1 MELLQNI
8 NASLRMLCS
17 FVFSANKK
25 IMVAIM
31 RSTKTNAMEAI
42 MKKFMGIATA
52 AVFGLGIFTTSAK
65 AETIVTTDVLNVR
78 ENPTTESQVVGKLL
92 DGYKVNVLHT
102 ENGWS
107 KVKLNSGKE
116 AFISADY
123 TKDTYYV
130 TANVLNVRAGANTD
144 SEILGKLKK
153 DDVIETTNQV
163 QNDWIQFEY
172 NGQTAYVHVPYLTGK
187 APVKVQPVVK
197 AEKVTNVQDTAKVR
211 EAVKAQ
217 EAAEAQA
224 KTKAQEAAKAREAV
238 KAQEA
243 AEAQATAKAGEVAK
257 AQETAKA
264 QEAAEA
270 QAAAK
275 AQEVAK
281 AREAAKAQEVAKARE
296 AAKAQEAAEAQAAAK
311 AQEAAKAREAAEAQ
325 AAKAQEAAEAREAAK
340 AQEAAE
346 AREAAK
352 AQEAAKAREA
362 AKAQK
367 PATQQPVAKETETS
381 APSSSRELRVEATA
395 YTADPL
401 ENGYKAGDQVKS
413 AMGHN
418 LTANPNMKL
427 IAVDP
432 SVIPLGSKVW
442 VEGYG
447 VAIAGDTG
455 GAIKGNKI
463 DVLMPDKG
471 TSSNWGRKTVTVKVL
486 N

>member
-1 MELLQNI
+1 
-8 NASLRMLCS
+8 
-17 FVFSANKK
+17 
-25 IMVAIM
+25 
-31 RSTKTNAMEAI
+31 

-78 ENPTTESQVVGKLL
+78 ENPTTESKVVGKLL

-144 SEILGKLKK
+144 SEIIGKLKK
-153 DDVIETTNQV
+153 DDVIETTHQV

-172 NGQTAYVHVPYLTGK
+172 NGKTAYVHVPYLTGK
-187 APVKVQPVVK
+187 APVKVQPAVK
-197 AEKVTNVQDTAKVR
+197 AEKVTKVQDTAKAQEVAETQAKAKAV
-211 EAVKAQ
+211 EATKAR

-224 KTKAQEAAKAREAV
+224 AVKAQEAAKAREAA
-238 KAQEA
+238 KAQEEA
-243 AEAQATAKAGEVAK
+243 KAQAEAEAQATAKA
-257 AQETAKA
+257 
-264 QEAAEA
+264 QEA
-270 QAAAK
+270 
-275 AQEVAK
+275 AK
-281 AREAAKAQEVAKARE
+281 AREEAKAQAE
-296 AAKAQEAAEAQAAAK
+296 AEAQAAAK
-311 AQEAAKAREAAEAQ
+311 AQEAAKAREE
-325 AAKAQEAAEAREAAK
+325 AKAQASAS
-340 AQEAAE
+340 AQA
-346 AREAAK
+346 
-352 AQEAAKAREA
+352 AAKAREA
-362 AKAQK
+362 AKTQK

-381 APSSSRELRVEATA
+381 APSSSRELQVVATA

-463 DVLMPDKG
+463 DVLMPDKS
-471 TSSNWGRKTVTVKVL
+471 TSSNWGRKTVTVKIL

>member
-1 MELLQNI
+1 MELLQHI

-78 ENPTTESQVVGKLL
+78 ENPTTESKVVGKLL

-144 SEILGKLKK
+144 SEIIGKLKK
-153 DDVIETTNQV
+153 DDVIETTHQV

-172 NGQTAYVHVPYLTGK
+172 NGKTAYVHVPYLTGK
-187 APVKVQPVVK
+187 APVKVQPAVK
-197 AEKVTNVQDTAKVR
+197 AEKVTKVQDTAKAQEVAETQAKAKAV
-211 EAVKAQ
+211 EATKAR

-224 KTKAQEAAKAREAV
+224 AVKAQEAAKAREAA
-238 KAQEA
+238 KAQEEA
-243 AEAQATAKAGEVAK
+243 KAQAEAEAQATAKA
-257 AQETAKA
+257 
-264 QEAAEA
+264 QEA
-270 QAAAK
+270 
-275 AQEVAK
+275 AK
-281 AREAAKAQEVAKARE
+281 AREEAKAQAE
-296 AAKAQEAAEAQAAAK
+296 AEAQAAAK
-311 AQEAAKAREAAEAQ
+311 AQEAAKAREE
-325 AAKAQEAAEAREAAK
+325 AKAQAEAEAK
-340 AQEAAE
+340 AQA
-346 AREAAK
+346 
-352 AQEAAKAREA
+352 AAKAREA

-381 APSSSRELRVEATA
+381 APSSSRELQVVATA

-463 DVLMPDKG
+463 DVLMPDKS
-471 TSSNWGRKTVTVKVL
+471 TSSNWGRKTVTVKIL

>member
-8 NASLRMLCS
+8 NAPLRKLCNS
-17 FVFSANKK
+17 MFFANKK

-78 ENPTTESQVVGKLL
+78 ENPTTESKVVGKLL

-144 SEILGKLKK
+144 SEILGKLKQ
-153 DDVIETTNQV
+153 DDVIETTHQV
-163 QNDWIQFEY
+163 ENDWIQFEY
-172 NGQTAYVHVPYLTGK
+172 NGKTAYVHVPYLTGK
-187 APVKVQPVVK
+187 APVKVQPAVK
-197 AEKVTNVQDTAKVR
+197 VEKTTKVQDTAKTVAATKAR
-211 EAVKAQ
+211 EVAETQAKAQ
-217 EAAEAQA
+217 EA
-224 KTKAQEAAKAREAV
+224 TKAR
-238 KAQEA
+238 
-243 AEAQATAKAGEVAK
+243 
-257 AQETAKA
+257 
-264 QEAAEA
+264 EAAEA

-275 AQEVAK
+275 AEEAAK
-281 AREAAKAQEVAKARE
+281 ARE
-296 AAKAQEAAEAQAAAK
+296 AAK

-325 AAKAQEAAEAREAAK
+325 AEAKAQEAAKAREAAE
-340 AQEAAE
+340 AQA
-346 AREAAK
+346 AAK

-381 APSSSRELRVEATA
+381 APSSSRELRVVATA

-413 AMGHN
+413 ALGHN

>member
-8 NASLRMLCS
+8 NAPLRKLCN
-17 FVFSANKK
+17 FMFFANKK

-78 ENPTTESQVVGKLL
+78 ENPTTESKVVGKLL

-107 KVKLNSGKE
+107 KVQLNSGKE

-153 DDVIETTNQV
+153 DDVIETTHQV

-172 NGQTAYVHVPYLTGK
+172 NGKTAYVHVPYLTGK

-197 AEKVTNVQDTAKVR
+197 VEKTTTVQDTAKVR

-217 EAAEAQA
+217 EVAETQA
-224 KTKAQEAAKAREAV
+224 KAKAVEATKAR
-238 KAQEA
+238 EA
-243 AEAQATAKAGEVAK
+243 AEAQAEV
-257 AQETAKA
+257 KA
-264 QEAAEA
+264 QEA
-270 QAAAK
+270 
-275 AQEVAK
+275 
-281 AREAAKAQEVAKARE
+281 AKARE
-296 AAKAQEAAEAQAAAK
+296 AAKAQEAAEAQADAEAQAEVKAQEAAKAREVAKAQADAEAQAAAK
-311 AQEAAKAREAAEAQ
+311 AQEAAKARE

-362 AKAQK
+362 AKTQK

-381 APSSSRELRVEATA
+381 APSSSRELRVVATA

-413 AMGHN
+413 ALGHN

-471 TSSNWGRKTVTVKVL
+471 SSSSWGRKTVTVKVL

>member
-1 MELLQNI
+1 
-8 NASLRMLCS
+8 
-17 FVFSANKK
+17 
-25 IMVAIM
+25 
-31 RSTKTNAMEAI
+31 

-78 ENPTTESQVVGKLL
+78 ENPTTESKVVGKLL

-144 SEILGKLKK
+144 SEILGKLKQ
-153 DDVIETTNQV
+153 DDVIETTHQV
-163 QNDWIQFEY
+163 ENDWIQFEY
-172 NGQTAYVHVPYLTGK
+172 NGKTAYVHVPYLTGK
-187 APVKVQPVVK
+187 APVKVQPAVK
-197 AEKVTNVQDTAKVR
+197 VEKTTKVQDTAKTVAATKAR
-211 EAVKAQ
+211 EVAETQAKAQ
-217 EAAEAQA
+217 EATKAREAAEAQA
-224 KTKAQEAAKAREAV
+224 AAKAEEAAKAREAAKAQEAAKAREA
-238 KAQEA
+238 
-243 AEAQATAKAGEVAK
+243 AEAQVE
-257 AQETAKA
+257 AKA
-264 QEAAEA
+264 QEAAE
-270 QAAAK
+270 
-275 AQEVAK
+275 
-281 AREAAKAQEVAKARE
+281 ARE

-325 AAKAQEAAEAREAAK
+325 A
-340 AQEAAE
+340 
-346 AREAAK
+346 AAK

-381 APSSSRELRVEATA
+381 APSSSRELRVVATA

-413 AMGHN
+413 ALGHN

>member
-8 NASLRMLCS
+8 NAPLRKLCN
-17 FVFSANKK
+17 FMFFANKK

-78 ENPTTESQVVGKLL
+78 ENPTTESKVVGKLL

-107 KVKLNSGKE
+107 KVQLNSGKE

-153 DDVIETTNQV
+153 DDVIETTHQV

-172 NGQTAYVHVPYLTGK
+172 NGKTAYVHVPYLTGK
-187 APVKVQPVVK
+187 APVKVQPVAKV
-197 AEKVTNVQDTAKVR
+197 EKTTTVQDTAKAQEV
-211 EAVKAQ
+211 AKTQAKAQ
-217 EAAEAQA
+217 EATKAREAAEAQA
-224 KTKAQEAAKAREAV
+224 EVKAQEAAKAREAAKAQAEASAQADAEAQAET

-243 AEAQATAKAGEVAK
+243 
-257 AQETAKA
+257 
-264 QEAAEA
+264 
-270 QAAAK
+270 
-275 AQEVAK
+275 
-281 AREAAKAQEVAKARE
+281 AKARE

-311 AQEAAKAREAAEAQ
+311 AQEAAKAQAEAKAQ
-325 AAKAQEAAEAREAAK
+325 ADAEARKAAKAQEAADREAANK
-340 AQEAAE
+340 V
-346 AREAAK
+346 
-352 AQEAAKAREA
+352 
-362 AKAQK
+362 QK
-367 PATQQPVAKETETS
+367 PATQQPVAKETEKNTQ
-381 APSSSRELRVEATA
+381 SSSREFQVVATA

-413 AMGHN
+413 ALGHN

-471 TSSNWGRKTVTVKVL
+471 TSSSWGRKTVTVKVL

>member
-8 NASLRMLCS
+8 NAPLRKLCN
-17 FVFSANKK
+17 FMFFANKK

-78 ENPTTESQVVGKLL
+78 ENPTTESKVVGKLL

-107 KVKLNSGKE
+107 KVQLNSGKE

-153 DDVIETTNQV
+153 DDVIETTHQV

-172 NGQTAYVHVPYLTGK
+172 NGKTAYVHVPYLTGK
-187 APVKVQPVVK
+187 APVKVQPVAKV
-197 AEKVTNVQDTAKVR
+197 EKTTKVQDTAKVR

-217 EAAEAQA
+217 EVAETQAKAKAVEATKAREAAEAQA
-224 KTKAQEAAKAREAV
+224 EAKAQEAAKAREAA
-238 KAQEA
+238 KAQASAKAQAA
-243 AEAQATAKAGEVAK
+243 AEAQAE
-257 AQETAKA
+257 AKA
-264 QEAAEA
+264 QEA
-270 QAAAK
+270 
-275 AQEVAK
+275 
-281 AREAAKAQEVAKARE
+281 AKARE

-311 AQEAAKAREAAEAQ
+311 AQEAAKAREAA
-325 AAKAQEAAEAREAAK
+325 KAQEAAEAREAAK
-340 AQEAAE
+340 AQEAT
-346 AREAAK
+346 
-352 AQEAAKAREA
+352 KAREA

-381 APSSSRELRVEATA
+381 APSSSRELRVVATA

-413 AMGHN
+413 ALGHN

>member
-8 NASLRMLCS
+8 NDPLRNLCN
-17 FVFSANKK
+17 FMFSANKK

-78 ENPTTESQVVGKLL
+78 ENPTTESKVVGKLL

-153 DDVIETTNQV
+153 DDVIETTHQV

-172 NGQTAYVHVPYLTGK
+172 NGKTAYVHVPYLTGK

-197 AEKVTNVQDTAKVR
+197 AEKTTKVQDTAKAVEATKAR
-211 EAVKAQ
+211 EVAETQAKAKAEEATKAR

-224 KTKAQEAAKAREAV
+224 E
-238 KAQEA
+238 
-243 AEAQATAKAGEVAK
+243 AKAGEA
-257 AQETAKA
+257 
-264 QEAAEA
+264 
-270 QAAAK
+270 
-275 AQEVAK
+275 AK
-281 AREAAKAQEVAKARE
+281 AREAAKAQAEAKAQAAAEAQAEAKAQEAAKARE

-311 AQEAAKAREAAEAQ
+311 AQEAAKAREAA
-325 AAKAQEAAEAREAAK
+325 KAQEAAEAQAAT
-340 AQEAAE
+340 
-346 AREAAK
+346 K

-367 PATQQPVAKETETS
+367 PATQQPVAKETETN
-381 APSSSRELRVEATA
+381 APSSSRELRVVATA

-413 AMGHN
+413 ALGHN

>member
-1 MELLQNI
+1 
-8 NASLRMLCS
+8 
-17 FVFSANKK
+17 
-25 IMVAIM
+25 M

-78 ENPTTESQVVGKLL
+78 ENPTTESKVVGKLL

-144 SEILGKLKK
+144 SEILGKLKQ
-153 DDVIETTNQV
+153 DDVIETTHQV
-163 QNDWIQFEY
+163 ENGWIQFEY
-172 NGQTAYVHVPYLTGK
+172 NGKTAYVHVPYLTGK

-197 AEKVTNVQDTAKVR
+197 AEKTTTVQDTAKAVATTKAR
-211 EAVKAQ
+211 EVAETQAKAKAEEATKAR

-224 KTKAQEAAKAREAV
+224 AAKAREAAKAQKAAKAQAEAKAQEEAEAQAAVKAQEAAKAREA
-238 KAQEA
+238 
-243 AEAQATAKAGEVAK
+243 AK
-257 AQETAKA
+257 AQ
-264 QEAAEA
+264 AE
-270 QAAAK
+270 
-275 AQEVAK
+275 
-281 AREAAKAQEVAKARE
+281 
-296 AAKAQEAAEAQAAAK
+296 AEAQAAAK
-311 AQEAAKAREAAEAQ
+311 AQEAAKAREAA
-325 AAKAQEAAEAREAAK
+325 KAQEAAKAREAAK
-340 AQEAAE
+340 AQEEAE
-346 AREAAK
+346 

-381 APSSSRELRVEATA
+381 TPSSSRELRVVATA

-413 AMGHN
+413 ALGHN

>member
-8 NASLRMLCS
+8 NDPLRMLCS

-78 ENPTTESQVVGKLL
+78 ENPTTESKVVGKLL

-144 SEILGKLKK
+144 SEILGKLKQ
-153 DDVIETTNQV
+153 DDVIETTHQV

-172 NGQTAYVHVPYLTGK
+172 NGKTAYVHVPYLTGK
-187 APVKVQPVVK
+187 APVKVQPAVK
-197 AEKVTNVQDTAKVR
+197 VEKTTKVR
-211 EAVKAQ
+211 EAVKAGEVAETQ
-217 EAAEAQA
+217 AKAKAQEATKAREAAEAQA
-224 KTKAQEAAKAREAV
+224 EAKAQEAAKAREAA
-238 KAQEA
+238 KAQAEA
-243 AEAQATAKAGEVAK
+243 KAEAQAEAKAGEA
-257 AQETAKA
+257 
-264 QEAAEA
+264 
-270 QAAAK
+270 
-275 AQEVAK
+275 AK
-281 AREAAKAQEVAKARE
+281 AREAAKAE
-296 AAKAQEAAEAQAAAK
+296 AAAEAQAAAK
-311 AQEAAKAREAAEAQ
+311 AQEAAKAREAAKAEAAAEAQ
-325 AAKAQEAAEAREAAK
+325 AAAKAQEAAKAREAAK

-346 AREAAK
+346 
-352 AQEAAKAREA
+352 AREA

-381 APSSSRELRVEATA
+381 APSSSRELRVVATA

-413 AMGHN
+413 ALGHN

>member
-1 MELLQNI
+1 M
-8 NASLRMLCS
+8 
-17 FVFSANKK
+17 FFANKK
-25 IMVAIM
+25 IMIAIM

-65 AETIVTTDVLNVR
+65 AETFVTTDVLNVR
-78 ENPTTESQVVGKLL
+78 ENPTTESKVVGKLL

-144 SEILGKLKK
+144 SEILGKLKQ
-153 DDVIETTNQV
+153 DDVIETTHQV
-163 QNDWIQFEY
+163 ENGWIQFEY
-172 NGQTAYVHVPYLTGK
+172 NGKTAYVHVPYLTGK

-197 AEKVTNVQDTAKVR
+197 AEKTTTVQDTAKAVATTKAREVAETQAKAKAEEATKAR
-211 EAVKAQ
+211 EAAEAQAAAKAREAAKAQETAKAQAEAKAQ

-224 KTKAQEAAKAREAV
+224 EAKAQEAAKAREA
-238 KAQEA
+238 
-243 AEAQATAKAGEVAK
+243 AK
-257 AQETAKA
+257 AQA
-264 QEAAEA
+264 
-270 QAAAK
+270 
-275 AQEVAK
+275 V
-281 AREAAKAQEVAKARE
+281 
-296 AAKAQEAAEAQAAAK
+296 AEAQAAAK
-311 AQEAAKAREAAEAQ
+311 AQEAAKAREAA
-325 AAKAQEAAEAREAAK
+325 KAQEAAQAV
-340 AQEAAE
+340 AE
-346 AREAAK
+346 AQAEAK
-352 AQEAAKAREA
+352 AQEAAKASEA

-381 APSSSRELRVEATA
+381 APSSSRELRVVATA

-413 AMGHN
+413 ALGHN

>member
-1 MELLQNI
+1 
-8 NASLRMLCS
+8 
-17 FVFSANKK
+17 
-25 IMVAIM
+25 
-31 RSTKTNAMEAI
+31 

-78 ENPTTESQVVGKLL
+78 ENPTTESKVVGKLL

-144 SEILGKLKK
+144 SEILGKLKQ
-153 DDVIETTNQV
+153 DDVIETTHQV
-163 QNDWIQFEY
+163 ENDWIQFEY
-172 NGQTAYVHVPYLTGK
+172 NGKTAYVHVPYLTGK
-187 APVKVQPVVK
+187 APVKVQPAVK
-197 AEKVTNVQDTAKVR
+197 VEKTTKVQDTAKTVAATKAR
-211 EAVKAQ
+211 EVAETQAKAQ
-217 EAAEAQA
+217 EA
-224 KTKAQEAAKAREAV
+224 TKAR
-238 KAQEA
+238 
-243 AEAQATAKAGEVAK
+243 
-257 AQETAKA
+257 
-264 QEAAEA
+264 EAAEA

-275 AQEVAK
+275 AEEAAK
-281 AREAAKAQEVAKARE
+281 AREAAKAQAEAKAQAAAEAQAEAKAQEAAKARE

-311 AQEAAKAREAAEAQ
+311 AQEAAKAREAA
-325 AAKAQEAAEAREAAK
+325 
-340 AQEAAE
+340 
-346 AREAAK
+346 K

-367 PATQQPVAKETETS
+367 PATQQPVVKETETS
-381 APSSSRELRVEATA
+381 APSSSRELRVVATA

>member
-8 NASLRMLCS
+8 NAPLRKLCN
-17 FVFSANKK
+17 FMFFANTK

-78 ENPTTESQVVGKLL
+78 ENPTTESKVVGKLL

-144 SEILGKLKK
+144 SEILGKLKQ
-153 DDVIETTNQV
+153 DDVIETTHEV

-172 NGQTAYVHVPYLTGK
+172 NGKTAYVHVPYLTGK
-187 APVKVQPVVK
+187 APVKVQPAVK
-197 AEKVTNVQDTAKVR
+197 VEKAIKVQDTAKVR
-211 EAVKAQ
+211 EAVKAGEVAETQ
-217 EAAEAQA
+217 AKAKAEEATKAREVAEAQA
-224 KTKAQEAAKAREAV
+224 EVKAQEAAKAREEA
-238 KAQEA
+238 KAQA
-243 AEAQATAKAGEVAK
+243 SAKAQADAEAQAEAKAREEAK
-257 AQETAKA
+257 
-264 QEAAEA
+264 A
-270 QAAAK
+270 QAAA
-275 AQEVAK
+275 EV
-281 AREAAKAQEVAKARE
+281 
-296 AAKAQEAAEAQAAAK
+296 QAAAK
-311 AQEAAKAREAAEAQ
+311 AQEAAKAREAAKAQ
-325 AAKAQEAAEAREAAK
+325 ADAEAREAAK

-346 AREAAK
+346 ARETAK
-352 AQEAAKAREA
+352 AQEA

-367 PATQQPVAKETETS
+367 PATQKPVAKETETS
-381 APSSSRELRVEATA
+381 TPSSSRELRVVATA

-413 AMGHN
+413 ALGHN

-471 TSSNWGRKTVTVKVL
+471 TSSNWGRKTVTVKIL

>member
-8 NASLRMLCS
+8 NAPLRKLCNYM
-17 FVFSANKK
+17 FFANKK

-78 ENPTTESQVVGKLL
+78 ENPTTESKVVGKLL

-107 KVKLNSGKE
+107 KVQLNSGKE

-153 DDVIETTNQV
+153 DDVIETTHQV

-172 NGQTAYVHVPYLTGK
+172 NGKTAYVHVPYLTGK

-197 AEKVTNVQDTAKVR
+197 VEKTTNVQDTAKVR

-217 EAAEAQA
+217 EVAETQAKAKAQEATKAREAAEAQA
-224 KTKAQEAAKAREAV
+224 EVKAQEAAKAREAAKAQAEAKAQADAEAQAETKAQEAAKAREA
-238 KAQEA
+238 
-243 AEAQATAKAGEVAK
+243 AK
-257 AQETAKA
+257 AQA
-264 QEAAEA
+264 
-270 QAAAK
+270 
-275 AQEVAK
+275 
-281 AREAAKAQEVAKARE
+281 
-296 AAKAQEAAEAQAAAK
+296 AAEAQAAAK
-311 AQEAAKAREAAEAQ
+311 AQEAAKAQAEAKAQEAAAEARK
-325 AAKAQEAAEAREAAK
+325 AAKAQEAAAEARKAAK
-340 AQEAAE
+340 AQEAAD
-346 AREAAK
+346 REAANK
-352 AQEAAKAREA
+352 V
-362 AKAQK
+362 QK
-367 PATQQPVAKETETS
+367 PATQQPVAKETEKNTQ
-381 APSSSRELRVEATA
+381 SSSREFQVVATA

-413 AMGHN
+413 ALGHN

-471 TSSNWGRKTVTVKVL
+471 TSSSWGRKTVTVKVL

>member
-8 NASLRMLCS
+8 NAPLRKLCNS
-17 FVFSANKK
+17 MFFANKK

-78 ENPTTESQVVGKLL
+78 ENPTTESKVVGKLL

-144 SEILGKLKK
+144 SEILGKLKQ
-153 DDVIETTNQV
+153 DDVIETTHQV
-163 QNDWIQFEY
+163 ENDWIQFEY
-172 NGQTAYVHVPYLTGK
+172 NGKTAYVHVPYLTGK
-187 APVKVQPVVK
+187 APVKVQPAVK
-197 AEKVTNVQDTAKVR
+197 VEKTTKVQDTAKTVAATKAR
-211 EAVKAQ
+211 EVAETQAKAQ
-217 EAAEAQA
+217 EATKAREAAEAQA
-224 KTKAQEAAKAREAV
+224 EAKAEEAAKARE
-238 KAQEA
+238 
-243 AEAQATAKAGEVAK
+243 
-257 AQETAKA
+257 
-264 QEAAEA
+264 
-270 QAAAK
+270 
-275 AQEVAK
+275 
-281 AREAAKAQEVAKARE
+281 
-296 AAKAQEAAEAQAAAK
+296 AAK

-325 AAKAQEAAEAREAAK
+325 AEAKAQEAAKAREAAK

-346 AREAAK
+346 AQAEAKAQEAAKAREAAKAQEAAEAQAAAK

-381 APSSSRELRVEATA
+381 APSSSRELRVVATA

>member
-8 NASLRMLCS
+8 NDPLRNLCN
-17 FVFSANKK
+17 FMFSANKK

-78 ENPTTESQVVGKLL
+78 ENPTTESKVVGKLL

-144 SEILGKLKK
+144 SEILGKLKQ
-153 DDVIETTNQV
+153 DDVIETTHQV
-163 QNDWIQFEY
+163 ENDWIQFEY
-172 NGQTAYVHVPYLTGK
+172 NGKTAYVHVPYLTGK
-187 APVKVQPVVK
+187 APVKVQPAVKVEKATKVQNTAKAVEATKAREVAETQAKAK
-197 AEKVTNVQDTAKVR
+197 AE
-211 EAVKAQ
+211 EATKAR

-224 KTKAQEAAKAREAV
+224 EAKAQEAAKAREAA
-238 KAQEA
+238 KAQAEAKAQAA
-243 AEAQATAKAGEVAK
+243 AEAQAE
-257 AQETAKA
+257 AKA
-264 QEAAEA
+264 QEA
-270 QAAAK
+270 
-275 AQEVAK
+275 AK
-281 AREAAKAQEVAKARE
+281 AREAAKAQA
-296 AAKAQEAAEAQAAAK
+296 AAEAQAAAK
-311 AQEAAKAREAAEAQ
+311 AQEAAK
-325 AAKAQEAAEAREAAK
+325 AREAAK

-381 APSSSRELRVEATA
+381 APSSSRELRVVATA

>member
-8 NASLRMLCS
+8 NEPLRKLCN
-17 FVFSANKK
+17 FMFFANKK

-78 ENPTTESQVVGKLL
+78 ENPTTESKVVGKLL

-144 SEILGKLKK
+144 SEILGKLKQ
-153 DDVIETTNQV
+153 DDVIETTHQV
-163 QNDWIQFEY
+163 ENDWIQFEY
-172 NGQTAYVHVPYLTGK
+172 NGKTAYVHVPYLTGK
-187 APVKVQPVVK
+187 APVKVQPAVK
-197 AEKVTNVQDTAKVR
+197 VEKTIKVQDTAKVR
-211 EAVKAQ
+211 EAVKA
-217 EAAEAQA
+217 
-224 KTKAQEAAKAREAV
+224 
-238 KAQEA
+238 
-243 AEAQATAKAGEVAK
+243 GEVA
-257 AQETAKA
+257 ETQAKA
-264 QEAAEA
+264 KAEEATKAREAAEA

-275 AQEVAK
+275 AQEAAK
-281 AREAAKAQEVAKARE
+281 AREAAKAQEEAKAQAEAEAQAEAKAQEAAKARE

-311 AQEAAKAREAAEAQ
+311 AQEAAKAREAA
-325 AAKAQEAAEAREAAK
+325 KAQEAAEAREAAK

-346 AREAAK
+346 

-381 APSSSRELRVEATA
+381 APSSSRELRVVATA

-413 AMGHN
+413 ALGHN

>member
-8 NASLRMLCS
+8 NDPLRNLCN
-17 FVFSANKK
+17 FMFSANKK

-144 SEILGKLKK
+144 SEILGKLKQ
-153 DDVIETTNQV
+153 DDVIETTHQV
-163 QNDWIQFEY
+163 ENDWIQFEY
-172 NGQTAYVHVPYLTGK
+172 NGKTAYVHVPYLTGK
-187 APVKVQPVVK
+187 APVKVQPAVK
-197 AEKVTNVQDTAKVR
+197 VEKATKVQNTAKAV
-211 EAVKAQ
+211 EA
-217 EAAEAQA
+217 
-224 KTKAQEAAKAREAV
+224 TKAREVAETQA
-238 KAQEA
+238 KAKAEEATKAREA
-243 AEAQATAKAGEVAK
+243 AEAQATAKAEEAAKAREAAK
-257 AQETAKA
+257 AQAEAKA
-264 QEAAEA
+264 QAAAEA

-275 AQEVAK
+275 AEEAAK
-281 AREAAKAQEVAKARE
+281 AREAAKAQA
-296 AAKAQEAAEAQAAAK
+296 AAEAQAAAK
-311 AQEAAKAREAAEAQ
+311 AQEAAKAREAA
-325 AAKAQEAAEAREAAK
+325 KAQEAAEAQA
-340 AQEAAE
+340 
-346 AREAAK
+346 AAK

-381 APSSSRELRVEATA
+381 APSSSRELRVVATA

>member
-1 MELLQNI
+1 
-8 NASLRMLCS
+8 MLCS

-144 SEILGKLKK
+144 SEILGKLKQ
-153 DDVIETTNQV
+153 DDVIETTHQV

-172 NGQTAYVHVPYLTGK
+172 NGKTAYVHVPYLTGK
-187 APVKVQPVVK
+187 APVKVQPAVK
-197 AEKVTNVQDTAKVR
+197 VEKTTKVQDTAKAVEATKAR
-211 EAVKAQ
+211 EVAETQAKAKAQ
-217 EAAEAQA
+217 EA
-224 KTKAQEAAKAREAV
+224 TKAR
-238 KAQEA
+238 
-243 AEAQATAKAGEVAK
+243 
-257 AQETAKA
+257 
-264 QEAAEA
+264 EAAEA

-275 AQEVAK
+275 DQEAAK
-281 AREAAKAQEVAKARE
+281 AREAAKAVAEAKAQAAAEAQAEAKAQEAAKARE

-311 AQEAAKAREAAEAQ
+311 AQEAAKAREAA
-325 AAKAQEAAEAREAAK
+325 KAQEAAEAQA
-340 AQEAAE
+340 
-346 AREAAK
+346 AAK

-381 APSSSRELRVEATA
+381 APSSSRELQVVATA

>member
-1 MELLQNI
+1 
-8 NASLRMLCS
+8 
-17 FVFSANKK
+17 
-25 IMVAIM
+25 
-31 RSTKTNAMEAI
+31 

-78 ENPTTESQVVGKLL
+78 ENPTTESKVVGKLL

-123 TKDTYYV
+123 TKDSYYV

-144 SEILGKLKK
+144 SAILGKLKK
-153 DDVIETTNQV
+153 DDVIETTHQV

-243 AEAQATAKAGEVAK
+243 AEAQAATKAEEVAK
-257 AQETAKA
+257 AK
-264 QEAAEA
+264 
-270 QAAAK
+270 
-275 AQEVAK
+275 
-281 AREAAKAQEVAKARE
+281 EAAKAQEVAKARE

-325 AAKAQEAAEAREAAK
+325 AAAEAREAAK

-381 APSSSRELRVEATA
+381 APSSSRELRVQATA

-471 TSSNWGRKTVTVKVL
+471 TSSNWGRKTVTVKIL

>member
-8 NASLRMLCS
+8 NAPLRKLCN
-17 FVFSANKK
+17 FMFFANKK

-78 ENPTTESQVVGKLL
+78 ENPTTESKVVGKLL

-107 KVKLNSGKE
+107 KVQLNSGKE

-130 TANVLNVRAGANTD
+130 TANVLNVRASANTD

-153 DDVIETTNQV
+153 DDVIETTHQV

-172 NGQTAYVHVPYLTGK
+172 NGKTAYVHVPYLTGK

-197 AEKVTNVQDTAKVR
+197 AEKTTTVQDTAKASETVKVQEVIKTK
-211 EAVKAQ
+211 EAPKTSEANQATENARKVAEQEQENAKLAQQKVAEQKAEQ
-217 EAAEAQA
+217 EQENAKLAQQKAAEQKAEQEQENARKLAQQ
-224 KTKAQEAAKAREAV
+224 K
-238 KAQEA
+238 A
-243 AEAQATAKAGEVAK
+243 AEQKAKQEQENAKLAQQKVA
-257 AQETAKA
+257 E
-264 QEAAEA
+264 
-270 QAAAK
+270 
-275 AQEVAK
+275 
-281 AREAAKAQEVAKARE
+281 
-296 AAKAQEAAEAQAAAK
+296 
-311 AQEAAKAREAAEAQ
+311 
-325 AAKAQEAAEAREAAK
+325 
-340 AQEAAE
+340 
-346 AREAAK
+346 
-352 AQEAAKAREA
+352 
-362 AKAQK
+362 QK
-367 PATQQPVAKETETS
+367 EKQPVAKETEKNTQ
-381 APSSSRELRVEATA
+381 SSSREFQVVATA

-413 AMGHN
+413 ALGHN

-471 TSSNWGRKTVTVKVL
+471 TSSSWGRKTVTVKVL

>member
-8 NASLRMLCS
+8 NAPLRKLCNS
-17 FVFSANKK
+17 MFFANKK

-78 ENPTTESQVVGKLL
+78 ENPTTESKVVGKLL

-144 SEILGKLKK
+144 SEILGKLKQ
-153 DDVIETTNQV
+153 DDVIETTHQV
-163 QNDWIQFEY
+163 ENDWIQFEY
-172 NGQTAYVHVPYLTGK
+172 NGKTAYVHVPYLTGK
-187 APVKVQPVVK
+187 APVKVQPAVK
-197 AEKVTNVQDTAKVR
+197 VEKTTKVQDTAKTVAATKAR
-211 EAVKAQ
+211 EVAETQAKAQ
-217 EAAEAQA
+217 EATKAREAAEAQA
-224 KTKAQEAAKAREAV
+224 AAKAEEAAKAREAAKAQEAAKAREA
-238 KAQEA
+238 
-243 AEAQATAKAGEVAK
+243 AEAQAE
-257 AQETAKA
+257 AKA
-264 QEAAEA
+264 QEAA
-270 QAAAK
+270 
-275 AQEVAK
+275 K
-281 AREAAKAQEVAKARE
+281 AR
-296 AAKAQEAAEAQAAAK
+296 EAAEAQAAAK
-311 AQEAAKAREAAEAQ
+311 AQEAAKAREAA
-325 AAKAQEAAEAREAAK
+325 KAQEAAEAQA
-340 AQEAAE
+340 
-346 AREAAK
+346 AAK

-381 APSSSRELRVEATA
+381 APSSSRELRVVATA

-413 AMGHN
+413 ALGHN

>member
-8 NASLRMLCS
+8 NAPLRKLCN
-17 FVFSANKK
+17 FMFFANKK

-144 SEILGKLKK
+144 SEILGKLKQ
-153 DDVIETTNQV
+153 DDVIETTHQV

-172 NGQTAYVHVPYLTGK
+172 NGKTAYVHVPYLTGK
-187 APVKVQPVVK
+187 APVKVQPAVK
-197 AEKVTNVQDTAKVR
+197 VEKTTKVQDTAKVR
-211 EAVKAQ
+211 EAVKAGEVAETQ
-217 EAAEAQA
+217 AKAKAQEATKAREAAEAQA
-224 KTKAQEAAKAREAV
+224 EAKAQEAAKAREAA
-238 KAQEA
+238 KAQAE
-243 AEAQATAKAGEVAK
+243 AEAQAEAKAEEAAK
-257 AQETAKA
+257 AREAAKA
-264 QEAAEA
+264 EAAAEA

-275 AQEVAK
+275 AQEAAK
-281 AREAAKAQEVAKARE
+281 AREAAKAE
-296 AAKAQEAAEAQAAAK
+296 AAAEAQAAAK
-311 AQEAAKAREAAEAQ
+311 AQEAAKAREAAE
-325 AAKAQEAAEAREAAK
+325 
-340 AQEAAE
+340 
-346 AREAAK
+346 
-352 AQEAAKAREA
+352 AREA

-381 APSSSRELRVEATA
+381 APSSSRELRVVATA

-413 AMGHN
+413 ALGHN

>member
-8 NASLRMLCS
+8 NAPLRKLCNS
-17 FVFSANKK
+17 MFFANKK

-78 ENPTTESQVVGKLL
+78 ENPTTESKVVGKLL

-144 SEILGKLKK
+144 SEILGKLKQ
-153 DDVIETTNQV
+153 DDVIETTHQV
-163 QNDWIQFEY
+163 ENDWIQFEY
-172 NGQTAYVHVPYLTGK
+172 NGKTAYVHVPYLTGK
-187 APVKVQPVVK
+187 APVKVQPAVK
-197 AEKVTNVQDTAKVR
+197 VEKTTKVQDTAKTVAATKAR
-211 EAVKAQ
+211 EVAETQAKAQ
-217 EAAEAQA
+217 EA
-224 KTKAQEAAKAREAV
+224 TKAR
-238 KAQEA
+238 
-243 AEAQATAKAGEVAK
+243 
-257 AQETAKA
+257 
-264 QEAAEA
+264 EAAEA

-275 AQEVAK
+275 AEEAAK
-281 AREAAKAQEVAKARE
+281 AREAAKAQAE
-296 AAKAQEAAEAQAAAK
+296 AKAQAAAEAQAEAK
-311 AQEAAKAREAAEAQ
+311 AQEAAKAQAEAE
-325 AAKAQEAAEAREAAK
+325 AQEAAKAREAAK

-362 AKAQK
+362 AKAQR
-367 PATQQPVAKETETS
+367 PATQQPVVKETETS
-381 APSSSRELRVEATA
+381 APSSSRELRVVATA

>member
-8 NASLRMLCS
+8 NAPLRKLCN
-17 FVFSANKK
+17 FMFFANKK

-78 ENPTTESQVVGKLL
+78 ENPTTESKVVGKLL

-107 KVKLNSGKE
+107 KVQLNSGKE

-153 DDVIETTNQV
+153 DDIIETTHQV

-172 NGQTAYVHVPYLTGK
+172 NGKTAYVHVPYLTGK
-187 APVKVQPVVK
+187 APVKVQPVAKV
-197 AEKVTNVQDTAKVR
+197 EKTTTVQDTAKASETVKVQEVIKTK
-211 EAVKAQ
+211 EAPKTSEANQATENARKVAEQKAEQ
-217 EAAEAQA
+217 EQENAKLAQQKAAEQKAEQEQENAKLAQQ
-224 KTKAQEAAKAREAV
+224 K
-238 KAQEA
+238 A
-243 AEAQATAKAGEVAK
+243 AEQKAEQEQENARKLAQQK
-257 AQETAKA
+257 
-264 QEAAEA
+264 AAEQKAKQEQENAKLA
-270 QAAAK
+270 QQK
-275 AQEVAK
+275 VA
-281 AREAAKAQEVAKARE
+281 E
-296 AAKAQEAAEAQAAAK
+296 
-311 AQEAAKAREAAEAQ
+311 
-325 AAKAQEAAEAREAAK
+325 
-340 AQEAAE
+340 
-346 AREAAK
+346 
-352 AQEAAKAREA
+352 
-362 AKAQK
+362 QK
-367 PATQQPVAKETETS
+367 EKQPVAKETEKNTQ
-381 APSSSRELRVEATA
+381 SSSREFQVVATA

-413 AMGHN
+413 ALGHN

-471 TSSNWGRKTVTVKVL
+471 TSSSWGRKTVTVKVL

>member
-8 NASLRMLCS
+8 NAPLRKLCN
-17 FVFSANKK
+17 FMFFANKK

-78 ENPTTESQVVGKLL
+78 ENPTTESKVVGKLL

-107 KVKLNSGKE
+107 KVQLNSGKE

-153 DDVIETTNQV
+153 DDVIETTHQV

-172 NGQTAYVHVPYLTGK
+172 NGKTAYVHVPYLTGK

-197 AEKVTNVQDTAKVR
+197 VEKTTNVQDTAKVR

-217 EAAEAQA
+217 EVAETQAKAKAQEATKAREAAEAQA
-224 KTKAQEAAKAREAV
+224 EVKAQEAAKAREAAKAQAEAKAQADAEAQAET

-243 AEAQATAKAGEVAK
+243 
-257 AQETAKA
+257 
-264 QEAAEA
+264 
-270 QAAAK
+270 
-275 AQEVAK
+275 
-281 AREAAKAQEVAKARE
+281 AKARE

-311 AQEAAKAREAAEAQ
+311 AQEAAKAQAE
-325 AAKAQEAAEAREAAK
+325 AKAQADAEAREAAK
-340 AQEAAE
+340 AQEAAAE
-346 AREAAK
+346 ARKAAK
-352 AQEAAKAREA
+352 AQEAADREA
-362 AKAQK
+362 ANKVQK
-367 PATQQPVAKETETS
+367 PATQQPVAKETEKNTQ
-381 APSSSRELRVEATA
+381 SSSREFQVVATA

-413 AMGHN
+413 ALGHN

-471 TSSNWGRKTVTVKVL
+471 TSSSWGRKTVTVKVL

>member
-8 NASLRMLCS
+8 NAPLRKLCN
-17 FVFSANKK
+17 FMFFANKK

-78 ENPTTESQVVGKLL
+78 ENPTTESKVVGKLL

-107 KVKLNSGKE
+107 KVQLNSGKE

-153 DDVIETTNQV
+153 DDVIETTHQV

-172 NGQTAYVHVPYLTGK
+172 NGKTAYVHVPYLTGK
-187 APVKVQPVVK
+187 APVKVQPVAKV
-197 AEKVTNVQDTAKVR
+197 EKTTTVQDTAKVR
-211 EAVKAQ
+211 EAAKAQ
-217 EAAEAQA
+217 EVAETQAKAKAQEATKAREAAEAQA
-224 KTKAQEAAKAREAV
+224 EVKAQEAAKAREAAKAQAEAKAQADAEAQAET

-243 AEAQATAKAGEVAK
+243 
-257 AQETAKA
+257 
-264 QEAAEA
+264 
-270 QAAAK
+270 
-275 AQEVAK
+275 
-281 AREAAKAQEVAKARE
+281 AKARE

-311 AQEAAKAREAAEAQ
+311 AQEAAKAQAE
-325 AAKAQEAAEAREAAK
+325 AKAQADAEAREAAK
-340 AQEAAE
+340 AQEAAAE
-346 AREAAK
+346 ARKAAK
-352 AQEAAKAREA
+352 AQEAADREA
-362 AKAQK
+362 ANKVQK
-367 PATQQPVAKETETS
+367 PATQQPVAKETEKNTQ
-381 APSSSRELRVEATA
+381 SSSREFQVVATA

-413 AMGHN
+413 ALGHN

-471 TSSNWGRKTVTVKVL
+471 TSSSWGRKTVTVKVL

>member
-1 MELLQNI
+1 M
-8 NASLRMLCS
+8 
-17 FVFSANKK
+17 FFANKK

-78 ENPTTESQVVGKLL
+78 ENPTTESKVVGKLL

-144 SEILGKLKK
+144 SEILGKLKQ
-153 DDVIETTNQV
+153 DDVIETTHQV
-163 QNDWIQFEY
+163 ENGWIQFEY
-172 NGQTAYVHVPYLTGK
+172 NGKTAYVHVPYLTGK

-197 AEKVTNVQDTAKVR
+197 AEKTITVQDTAKAVATTKAR
-211 EAVKAQ
+211 EVAETQAKAKAEEATKAR

-224 KTKAQEAAKAREAV
+224 AAKAREAAKAQETAKAQAEAKAQAAAEAQAEAKAQEAAKAREA
-238 KAQEA
+238 
-243 AEAQATAKAGEVAK
+243 AK
-257 AQETAKA
+257 AQA
-264 QEAAEA
+264 
-270 QAAAK
+270 
-275 AQEVAK
+275 
-281 AREAAKAQEVAKARE
+281 
-296 AAKAQEAAEAQAAAK
+296 AAEAQAAAK
-311 AQEAAKAREAAEAQ
+311 AQEAAKAREAAKAQ
-325 AAKAQEAAEAREAAK
+325 AAAEAREATK
-340 AQEAAE
+340 AREAAE
-346 AREAAK
+346 A
-352 AQEAAKAREA
+352 QEA

-381 APSSSRELRVEATA
+381 APSSSRELRVVATA

-413 AMGHN
+413 ALGHN

>member
-1 MELLQNI
+1 
-8 NASLRMLCS
+8 
-17 FVFSANKK
+17 
-25 IMVAIM
+25 
-31 RSTKTNAMEAI
+31 

-78 ENPTTESQVVGKLL
+78 ENPTTESKVVGKLL

-144 SEILGKLKK
+144 SEILGKLKQ
-153 DDVIETTNQV
+153 DDVIETTHEV

-172 NGQTAYVHVPYLTGK
+172 NGKTAYVHVPYLTGK
-187 APVKVQPVVK
+187 APVKVQPAVK
-197 AEKVTNVQDTAKVR
+197 VEKAIKVQDTAKVR
-211 EAVKAQ
+211 EAVKAGEVAETQ
-217 EAAEAQA
+217 AKAKAEEATKAREVAEAQA
-224 KTKAQEAAKAREAV
+224 EVKAQEAAKAREEAKAQAEA
-238 KAQEA
+238 KAQED
-243 AEAQATAKAGEVAK
+243 AEAQAEAKAEEAAK
-257 AQETAKA
+257 AREEAK
-264 QEAAEA
+264 A
-270 QAAAK
+270 QAAA
-275 AQEVAK
+275 EV
-281 AREAAKAQEVAKARE
+281 
-296 AAKAQEAAEAQAAAK
+296 QAAAK
-311 AQEAAKAREAAEAQ
+311 AQEAAKAREAAKAQ
-325 AAKAQEAAEAREAAK
+325 ADAEAREAAK

-346 AREAAK
+346 ARETAK
-352 AQEAAKAREA
+352 AQEA

-367 PATQQPVAKETETS
+367 PATQKPVAKETETS
-381 APSSSRELRVEATA
+381 TPSSSRELRVVATA

-413 AMGHN
+413 ALGHN

-471 TSSNWGRKTVTVKVL
+471 TSSNWGRKTVTVKIL

>member
-1 MELLQNI
+1 
-8 NASLRMLCS
+8 
-17 FVFSANKK
+17 
-25 IMVAIM
+25 
-31 RSTKTNAMEAI
+31 

-78 ENPTTESQVVGKLL
+78 ENPTTESKVVGKLL

-107 KVKLNSGKE
+107 KVQLNSGKE

-153 DDVIETTNQV
+153 DDVIETTHQV

-172 NGQTAYVHVPYLTGK
+172 NGKTAYVHVPYLTGK
-187 APVKVQPVVK
+187 APVKVQPVAKV
-197 AEKVTNVQDTAKVR
+197 EKTTTVQDTAKAQEV
-211 EAVKAQ
+211 AKTQAKAQ
-217 EAAEAQA
+217 EATKAREAAEAQA
-224 KTKAQEAAKAREAV
+224 EVKAQEAAKAREAA
-238 KAQEA
+238 KAQAEA
-243 AEAQATAKAGEVAK
+243 SAQADAEAQA
-257 AQETAKA
+257 ETK
-264 QEAAEA
+264 A
-270 QAAAK
+270 QAA
-275 AQEVAK
+275 
-281 AREAAKAQEVAKARE
+281 AKARE

-311 AQEAAKAREAAEAQ
+311 AQEAAKAQAE
-325 AAKAQEAAEAREAAK
+325 AKAQADAEAREAAK
-340 AQEAAE
+340 AQETAVE
-346 AREAAK
+346 ARKAAK
-352 AQEAAKAREA
+352 AQEAADREA
-362 AKAQK
+362 ANKVQK
-367 PATQQPVAKETETS
+367 PATQQPVAKETEKNTQ
-381 APSSSRELRVEATA
+381 SSSREFQVVATA

-413 AMGHN
+413 ALGHN

-471 TSSNWGRKTVTVKVL
+471 TSSSWGRKTVTVKVL

>member
-8 NASLRMLCS
+8 NAPLRKLCNS
-17 FVFSANKK
+17 MFFANKK

-78 ENPTTESQVVGKLL
+78 ENPTTESKVVGKLL

-144 SEILGKLKK
+144 SEILGKLKQ
-153 DDVIETTNQV
+153 DDVIETTHQV
-163 QNDWIQFEY
+163 ENDWIQFEY
-172 NGQTAYVHVPYLTGK
+172 NGKTAYVHVPYLTGK

-197 AEKVTNVQDTAKVR
+197 AEKTTKVQDTAKVR
-211 EAVKAQ
+211 EAAKAQAEAETQAKAKAQ
-217 EAAEAQA
+217 EA
-224 KTKAQEAAKAREAV
+224 TKAR
-238 KAQEA
+238 
-243 AEAQATAKAGEVAK
+243 
-257 AQETAKA
+257 
-264 QEAAEA
+264 EAAEA

-275 AQEVAK
+275 AEEATK
-281 AREAAKAQEVAKARE
+281 AREAAKAQAEAKAQAAAEAQAEAKAQEAAKARE
-296 AAKAQEAAEAQAAAK
+296 AAKAQEAAEAQ
-311 AQEAAKAREAAEAQ
+311 EAAKAREAAEARE
-325 AAKAQEAAEAREAAK
+325 APKAQR
-340 AQEAAE
+340 
-346 AREAAK
+346 
-352 AQEAAKAREA
+352 
-362 AKAQK
+362 
-367 PATQQPVAKETETS
+367 PATQQPVVKETETS
-381 APSSSRELRVEATA
+381 APSSSRELRVVATA

>member
-8 NASLRMLCS
+8 NDPLRKLCN
-17 FVFSANKK
+17 FMFFANKK

-78 ENPTTESQVVGKLL
+78 ENPTTESKVVGKLL

-144 SEILGKLKK
+144 SEILGKLKQ
-153 DDVIETTNQV
+153 DDVIETTHQV
-163 QNDWIQFEY
+163 ENDWIQFEY
-172 NGQTAYVHVPYLTGK
+172 NGKTAYVHVPYLTGK
-187 APVKVQPVVK
+187 APVKVQPAVK
-197 AEKVTNVQDTAKVR
+197 VEKTTKVQDTAKTVAATKAR
-211 EAVKAQ
+211 EVAETQAKAQ
-217 EAAEAQA
+217 EA
-224 KTKAQEAAKAREAV
+224 TKAR
-238 KAQEA
+238 
-243 AEAQATAKAGEVAK
+243 
-257 AQETAKA
+257 
-264 QEAAEA
+264 EAAEA

-275 AQEVAK
+275 AEEAAK
-281 AREAAKAQEVAKARE
+281 AREAAEAQAEAKAQAEAEAQAEAKAQEAAKARE

-311 AQEAAKAREAAEAQ
+311 AQEAAKAREAAKAQ
-325 AAKAQEAAEAREAAK
+325 AEAE
-340 AQEAAE
+340 
-346 AREAAK
+346 

-381 APSSSRELRVEATA
+381 APSSSRELRVVATA

-413 AMGHN
+413 ALGHN

>member
-1 MELLQNI
+1 
-8 NASLRMLCS
+8 
-17 FVFSANKK
+17 
-25 IMVAIM
+25 M

-65 AETIVTTDVLNVR
+65 AETFVTTDVLNVR
-78 ENPTTESQVVGKLL
+78 ENPTTESKVVGKLL

-144 SEILGKLKK
+144 SEILGKLKQ
-153 DDVIETTNQV
+153 DDVIETTHQV
-163 QNDWIQFEY
+163 ENGWIQFEY
-172 NGQTAYVHVPYLTGK
+172 NGKTAYVHVPYLTGK

-197 AEKVTNVQDTAKVR
+197 AEKTTTVQDTAKAVATTKAREVAETQAKAKAEEATKAR
-211 EAVKAQ
+211 EAAEAQAAAKAREAAKAQETAKAQAEAKAQ

-224 KTKAQEAAKAREAV
+224 EAKAQEAAKAREA
-238 KAQEA
+238 
-243 AEAQATAKAGEVAK
+243 AK
-257 AQETAKA
+257 AQA
-264 QEAAEA
+264 
-270 QAAAK
+270 
-275 AQEVAK
+275 V
-281 AREAAKAQEVAKARE
+281 
-296 AAKAQEAAEAQAAAK
+296 AEAQAAAK
-311 AQEAAKAREAAEAQ
+311 AQEAAKAREAA
-325 AAKAQEAAEAREAAK
+325 KAQEAAEAREAAQ
-340 AQEAAE
+340 AVAE
-346 AREAAK
+346 AQAEAK

-381 APSSSRELRVEATA
+381 APSSSRELRVVATA

-413 AMGHN
+413 ALGHN

>member
-8 NASLRMLCS
+8 NEPLRKLCNS
-17 FVFSANKK
+17 MFFANKK

-78 ENPTTESQVVGKLL
+78 ENPTTESKVVGKLL

-144 SEILGKLKK
+144 SEILGKLKQ
-153 DDVIETTNQV
+153 DDVIETTHQV
-163 QNDWIQFEY
+163 ENGWIQFEY
-172 NGQTAYVHVPYLTGK
+172 NGKTAYVHVPYLTGK

-197 AEKVTNVQDTAKVR
+197 AEKTTTVQDTAKAVATTKAR
-211 EAVKAQ
+211 EVAETQAKAKAEEATKAR

-224 KTKAQEAAKAREAV
+224 AKAQEAAKAQAEAKAQEEAEAQAAVKAQEAAKAREA
-238 KAQEA
+238 
-243 AEAQATAKAGEVAK
+243 AK
-257 AQETAKA
+257 AQ
-264 QEAAEA
+264 AE
-270 QAAAK
+270 
-275 AQEVAK
+275 
-281 AREAAKAQEVAKARE
+281 
-296 AAKAQEAAEAQAAAK
+296 AEAQAAAK
-311 AQEAAKAREAAEAQ
+311 AQEAAKAREAA
-325 AAKAQEAAEAREAAK
+325 KAQEAAKAREAAK
-340 AQEAAE
+340 AQEEAE
-346 AREAAK
+346 

-381 APSSSRELRVEATA
+381 APSSSRELRVVATA

-413 AMGHN
+413 ALAHN